1 MQFRKFTICVI
12 VATSAALFATAQA
25 QEMIYS
31 GFMTDYTQLQKVTD
45 GSADYRYVA
54 PGGEDKMA
62 QYNAVMIDQPEI
74 FIANDSPYRG
84 AKPKH
89 LDAFAESLRG
99 GIASALS
106 EDMYVVDHPGE
117 SVLYISIAATNLKLT
132 KKKRGILGY
141 TPAGLV
147 GGALVGAA
155 SSDLAKK
162 ANLQGLVFELEGF
175 DSVSGERIIAL
186 IDSIGGDAQSPATWE
201 ELEAFMASYGR
212 LMQCRFDNARLP
224 PYTAH
229 VNLHEVILL
238 F

>member
-224 PYTAH
+224 VERRVDCLARD
-229 VNLHEVILL
+229 
-238 F
+238 

>member
-1 MQFRKFTICVI
+1 MNFRKFVFCAA
-12 VATSAALFATAQA
+12 VASTALLFSSAQA
-25 QEMIYS
+25 EELIYS
-31 GFMTDYTQLQKVTD
+31 GFMSDYTQLEKVTD

-62 QYNAVMIDQPEI
+62 KYNAVMIDQPEI

-89 LDAFAESLRG
+89 LDAFAESLRA
-99 GIASALS
+99 GISSALS
-106 EDMYVVDHPGE
+106 EDMYVVGQPGE
-117 SVLYISIAATNLKLT
+117 NVLYISIAATNLKLT

-147 GGALVGAA
+147 VGGIKGAA
-155 SSDLAKK
+155 TSNLAKK

-175 DSVSGERIIAL
+175 DSVSGERIIAI
-186 IDSIGGDAQSPATWE
+186 IDSIGSDVQSPATWE

-224 PYTAH
+224 VQQR
-229 VNLHEVILL
+229 VNCLAAD
-238 F
+238 

>member
-1 MQFRKFTICVI
+1 MKFRKFTICLI
-12 VATSAALFATAQA
+12 VAASAALFSTTQA

-31 GFMTDYTQLQKVTD
+31 GFMTDYTQLVKVTD

-89 LDAFAESLRG
+89 LDAFAESLRA
-99 GIASALS
+99 GITSALS
-106 EDMYVVDHPGE
+106 EDMYVVGQPGE
-117 SVLYISIAATNLKLT
+117 NVLYISVAATNLKLT

-147 GGALVGAA
+147 AGAVRGAA
-155 SSDLAKK
+155 TSDIAKK
-162 ANLQGLVFELEGF
+162 ANLQDVVIELEAF
-175 DSVSGERIIAL
+175 DSVSGERLVAI
-186 IDSIGGDAQSPATWE
+186 IDSRGSGNVNPTSWE
-201 ELEAFMASYGR
+201 ELEALMGRYGR
-212 LMQCRFDNARLP
+212 IMQCRFNNAELP
-224 PYTAH
+224 AERR
-229 VNLHEVILL
+229 VDCLAQD
-238 F
+238 